1 MRKSKELE
9 MRGKKEGLYSVV
21 GKKVNRID
29 AYDKIIGS
37 AKYVDDL
44 SFDGMLHAKMVYSK
58 IPSGKILSINK
69 KKALELSGVEAVL
82 TSSDITGLNK
92 IGCVVDD
99 QPLLAMDCV
108 RFVGEPIALVVARTR
123 RIAEQAAELV
133 EVAYEQYE
141 PVLTVEESFDEK
153 KKVHPKSNTVC
164 HYKIRKGENI
174 DEAFKKSF
182 KVFEKTLTINYQ
194 EHLYLETQGCIG
206 VPAGNDGVT
215 VYGSVQ
221 CPFYVQGA
229 ISAALGIPLSHA
241 RVVQCA
247 VGGGFGGKED
257 VPSEY
262 AAKAALAAFILKKP
276 VKLILD
282 RGEDLMISS
291 KRHPMK
297 MEYKVGITKK
307 GRINALKVRVL
318 GDCGAYTTL
327 STVVLFRT
335 SVHFGGPYVIPN
347 VCGDVIGLYTN
358 KVPCGAYRGFGTPQV
373 IYAMESMVNI
383 ICNEMGYDPFEFRK
397 NNAVK
402 KGALTINSHKIKES
416 CGLIETI
423 DKAKKESDYDKRRK
437 EFEKWN
443 ADPTRKTFK
452 GLGVSSIFYGM
463 NLGAKGWFMDKA
475 GSHIQIWKDGS
486 VTLCVGNVDMGQGAL
501 TVLAQIASEAL
512 GCEVTAV
519 NFKNV
524 DTNIVPDSGPTVAS
538 RTTVMSGNAL
548 LDAANKLR
556 KKLIEQASEM
566 LKIKPVQVMAKHN
579 KFYSIKDSRNTVTF
593 QEVVK
598 KCYMENIGLS
608 EMGFYVSPKI
618 DYNMETGQG
627 EPYYV
632 YSYATSVSEVE
643 VNRKT
648 GETRVNKMTSVHD
661 VGQVVNPALCAAQV
675 EGGAVQGIGYAIMEN
690 MVSEKGYIKTLGL
703 STYTAPT
710 IMDATDV
717 KSFFVEEKS
726 KDGPY
731 GAKGLGEPSIMPIV
745 AAVANGIS
753 NACGHQF
760 EHVPVLPEKIWE
772 VLEVKK
778 NSENKSEVK

>member
-1 MRKSKELE
+1 MK
-9 MRGKKEGLYSVV
+9 GKKEDLYSVV
-21 GKKVNRID
+21 GKPVDRID
-29 AYDKIIGS
+29 AYDKTVGI
-37 AKYVDDL
+37 AKYADDL
-44 SFDGMLHAKMVYSK
+44 AFEGMLHAKMVYSK
-58 IPSGKILSINK
+58 IPSGKILGINK
-69 KKALELSGVEAVL
+69 KKALALPGVVAVL
-82 TSSDITGLNK
+82 TAEDVTGLNK

-99 QPLLAMDCV
+99 QPLFAKDRV
-108 RFVGEPIALVVARTR
+108 RFVGEPIGLAVAETR
-123 RIAEQAAELV
+123 RLAEEAAELV
-133 EVAYEQYE
+133 EIMYEQSE
-141 PVLTVEESFDEK
+141 PVLDVDTAYAEK
-153 KKVHPKSNTVC
+153 IKVHPKGNTVC

-174 DEAFKKSF
+174 DAAFKKSHR
-182 KVFEKTLTINYQ
+182 VFEKTFTINYQ

-206 VPAGNDGVT
+206 VPAANGGVT
-215 VYGSVQ
+215 AYGSFQ

-229 ISAALGIPLSHA
+229 VSTSLGLPLA
-241 RVVQCA
+241 NVRVVQCA

-257 VPSEY
+257 VPNEY
-262 AAKAALAAFILKKP
+262 AAKAALAALILKKP

-297 MEYKVGITKK
+297 MEYKMGITKSGK
-307 GRINALKVRVL
+307 INALKVRVL

-327 STVVLFRT
+327 STIVLFRT

-373 IYAMESMVNI
+373 IYAVESLINM
-383 ICNEMGYDPFEFRK
+383 ICDEMGYDPFEFRK

-402 KGALTINSHKIKES
+402 KGATTINSHKIKES

-423 DKAKKESDYDKRRK
+423 DRARKLSEYDKRRR
-437 EFEKWN
+437 EFDRWN
-443 ADPTRKTFK
+443 ANPANKTVK

-475 GSHIQIWKDGS
+475 GAHIQIWKDGS

-501 TVLAQIASEAL
+501 TILAQIAAEKL
-512 GCEVTAV
+512 GCEVKNI

-538 RTTVMSGNAL
+538 RTTVMSGNAIL
-548 LDAANKLR
+548 NAAEKLH
-556 KKLIEQASEM
+556 KKLVAAAASF
-566 LKIKPVQVMAKHN
+566 LKIKPAEVVAKNN
-579 KFYSIKDSRNTVTF
+579 KYCSKKDSRRSIGF
-593 QEVVK
+593 GDLVK

-608 EMGFYVSPKI
+608 EMGYFVSPKV
-618 DYNMETGQG
+618 DYDVETGQG

-643 VNRKT
+643 VSRLT
-648 GETRVNKMTSVHD
+648 GETRVTRITSVHD
-661 VGQVVNPALCAAQV
+661 VGQVVNPALCASQV
-675 EGGAVQGIGYAIMEN
+675 EGGAAQGAGYAIMEN

-710 IMDATDV
+710 IMDYPEVRSA
-717 KSFFVEEKS
+717 FVEEKS

-745 AAVANGIS
+745 ATVANAI
-753 NACGHQF
+753 ADAVGHQF
-760 EHVPVLPEKIWE
+760 EHVPILPEKIWE
-772 VLEVKK
+772 VMNESK
-778 NSENKSEVK
+778 KSEKSEAR